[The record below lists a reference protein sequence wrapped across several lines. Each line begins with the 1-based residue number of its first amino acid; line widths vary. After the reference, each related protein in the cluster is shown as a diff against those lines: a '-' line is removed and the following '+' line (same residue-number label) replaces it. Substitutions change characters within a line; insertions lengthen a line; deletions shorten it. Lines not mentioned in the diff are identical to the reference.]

1 MISGP
6 EIQPC
11 GTTEPEGIGGQ
22 DKKIQSICELH
33 PETAERSAA
42 LRLCESCLVTNLVF
56 ATE

>member
-22 DKKIQSICELH
+22 DKKIQSICELR
-33 PETAERSAA
+33 PETADAA